1 MPELQHLL
9 SDNVGSG
16 HAGILPLSLPVY
28 RHVALNLEKLANWH
42 HSSLPSFPEEISFIS
57 LPFRSLLTSLP
68 NPLHHSTNHS
78 MEPLAGS
85 EGKEIKP
92 EASPGEVS
100 PCANAEE
107 IEKVKPGWRFLAGFT
122 SIAFVNLACA
132 LDANIISVALPVSLA
147 SLPSLQVH
155 LLASSSSSP
164 SHLKAIQLKP
174 FGCEPH
180 SSSPL
185 WSGSRTLLLCPT
197 YGVVAPLFSWPSP
210 SPRSAP

>member
-1 MPELQHLL
+1 MLL
-9 SDNVGSG
+9 LTS
-16 HAGILPLSLPVY
+16 
-28 RHVALNLEKLANWH
+28 K
-42 HSSLPSFPEEISFIS
+42 
-57 LPFRSLLTSLP
+57 SLLTGTTLLYHLSPKRSLHLFALP
-68 NPLHHSTNHS
+68 FTFDLPSKSTSSQYNHS

-85 EGKEIKP
+85 EGKELKP

-132 LDANIISVALPVSLA
+132 LDANIISVALSVSLA

-164 SHLKAIQLKP
+164 SHSKAIQLKP

-185 WSGSRTLLLCPT
+185 WSGRRTLLLCPT